1 MERTMRPR
9 HEMPGVVW
17 SAIVEHGLE
26 DAYRSRPPY
35 QQNDYIGWIMSAKRE
50 ETRLKRL
57 SQMLEELRQPLH
69 ENGVQAGAEPVG
81 RP

>member
-1 MERTMRPR
+1 
-9 HEMPGVVW
+9 MPEVVLD
-17 SAIVEHGLE
+17 SLVEHDLE

-50 ETRLKRL
+50 ETRRKRL
-57 SQMLEELRQPLH
+57 SQMLEELRDGNLYMKMAL
-69 ENGVQAGAEPVG
+69 QAGAEPVG